1 MIEFRLKGNK
11 YTIDQITIQHY
22 YDIHTLLVSTS
33 ATNKLEIVSKLS
45 GCPMDHLK
53 QLDNVEFA
61 ILWSELV
68 NGPLDLNDTLP
79 FHKYFGLK
87 DKMYGFTDIKN
98 ITIGEIA
105 DMDVLSKDPRKDQ
118 MLHKMMAVL
127 YRPALDITDNWVIV
141 EPYDANTVEERAKEF
156 LQMPIAYVFGAL
168 NFFLQIK
175 KFSIE
180 AMLDSLTTTEE
191 MTKEQEELISLT
203 KQITLELLEGGTT
216 PSASWQMT
224 TLQSL
229 TRLQELAQSMPSTFS
244 LDPKT
249 KPAKKSW
256 NTIKSWLSTKK
267 DKKQPVK

>member
-61 ILWSELV
+61 VLWSELV

>member
-1 MIEFRLKGNK
+1 MIEFKLKGKK
-11 YTIDQITIQHY
+11 YTIDQVTIQNY

-45 GCPMDHLK
+45 GCPVDDLK
-53 QLDNVEFA
+53 QLESVQFA
-61 ILWSELV
+61 VLWAELM
-68 NGPLDLNDTLP
+68 NGPLALDETLP
-79 FHKYFGLK
+79 FHKYFGLNGQ
-87 DKMYGFTDIKN
+87 MYGFTDIKN
-98 ITIGEIA
+98 LTIGEIA

-127 YRPALDITDNWVIV
+127 YRPAIDITEKWVIV
-141 EPYDANTVEERAKEF
+141 KEYDANTVEERAKEF

-175 KFSIE
+175 RFSIE
-180 AMLDSLTTTEE
+180 ATLDSLKTTEE
-191 MTKEQEELISLT
+191 MTKEEQELIKLT

-216 PSASWQMT
+216 PSVSWQT
-224 TLQSL
+224 TMLQKL
-229 TRLQELAQSMPSTFS
+229 TKLQELAQSMPSTSS
-244 LDPKT
+244 LEPKT
-249 KPAKKSW
+249 KPEKRSW